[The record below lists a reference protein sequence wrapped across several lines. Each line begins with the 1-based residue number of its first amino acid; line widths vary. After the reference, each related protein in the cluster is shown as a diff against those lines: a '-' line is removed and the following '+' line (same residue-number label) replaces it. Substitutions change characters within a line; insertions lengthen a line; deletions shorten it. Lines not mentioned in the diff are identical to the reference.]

1 MTGALLQIDDV
12 TGRGTVRDRADVVI
26 VGTGPAGA
34 TAARVLTE
42 AGVDCILVEE
52 GPSYPVDA
60 RRADAWTAFARSW
73 RDLSLQVARGRA
85 FTPILQGRAV
95 GGSTPINGAIIH
107 RMPEPVHAAWVA
119 DHGVGDVLSMRDLHR
134 AYDRMDEEL
143 SVAPTAREVLGGNN
157 LLFERGCQALGW
169 DAAPTKRAVI
179 DCQASARCN
188 QGCPEGR
195 KQSMEVT
202 YIPRA
207 IGAGARVYATC
218 RAEEVLIDRGRAV
231 GVQGRFREPVTGRL
245 GPRLRVRARKAVL
258 LAAGTVHTPL
268 FLLQAGIGNR
278 QLVGHRFCCHP
289 GTSVMPRFDEAV
301 RFWRGATQGYE
312 CPHFWDERM
321 KFEVVGLPP
330 SVAVSRLP
338 GFGRELV
345 DRLGDVDHLAH
356 WGVQVRSEAFGRVRR
371 KRSGGPALT
380 WDMTAGDVAT
390 MKRGVRRLVSMA
402 FAAGARDVLLGIAGM
417 PETIDRPEQA
427 DRLFDLPDDPR
438 LFHYICAHLFGT
450 ARIGRDA
457 ADGVVR
463 ETGETFD
470 LPGLY
475 CVDASVFP
483 TNMGVNPQHT
493 IGAIAWLMAERLAAT
508 C

>member
-12 TGRGTVRDRADVVI
+12 VGRGTVRDRADVVI

-34 TAARVLTE
+34 TAARVL
-42 AGVDCILVEE
+42 AGAGLDVVLVEE
-52 GPSYPVDA
+52 GPSYPVER

-95 GGSTPINGAIIH
+95 GGSSPINGAIIH
-107 RMPEPVHAAWVA
+107 RLPEPIHATWEAE
-119 DHGVGDVLSMRDLHR
+119 HGVGRLLSLANLQRV
-134 AYDRMDEEL
+134 YDQMDAEL

-188 QGCPEGR
+188 QGCPDGR

-207 IGAGARVYATC
+207 LADGARLYATC
-218 RAEEVLIDRGRAV
+218 RAERVLVRGGRAF
-231 GVQGRFREPVTGRL
+231 GVEGRFREPVTGRL
-245 GPRLRVRARKAVL
+245 GPKLRVRAKRGVL
-258 LAAGTVHTPL
+258 LAAGSVHTPL
-268 FLLQAGIGNR
+268 FLEQLGVGDR
-278 QLVGHRFCCHP
+278 RLVGHRFSCHP
-289 GTSVMPRFDEAV
+289 GTSVMPRFDESV

-338 GFGRELV
+338 GYGRGLME
-345 DRLGDVDHLAH
+345 RLSDLDHLAH
-356 WGVQVRSEAFGRVRR
+356 WGVQVRSDAFGQVRR
-371 KRSGGPALT
+371 KRSGAPSIR
-380 WDMTAGDVAT
+380 WDMTSRDVAT
-390 MKRGVRRLVSMA
+390 MKLGVRRLVQMA
-402 FAAGARDVLLGIAGM
+402 FAAGARSVLLGIAGL
-417 PETIDRPEQA
+417 PEEIHEVGQVDP
-427 DRLFDLPDDPR
+427 LFDLPDDPR

-450 ARIGRDA
+450 AKIGRDRR
-457 ADGVVR
+457 DGVVR

-493 IGAIAWLMAERLAAT
+493 IGAVAWLMAERLAHS
-508 C
+508 

>member
-12 TGRGTVRDRADVVI
+12 AGRATVRERADVVI

-34 TAARVLTE
+34 TAARVLTG
-42 AGVDCILVEE
+42 AGVDCVLVEE
-52 GPSYPVDA
+52 GPSYPVEA

-95 GGSTPINGAIIH
+95 GGSTPINGGIIH
-107 RMPEPVHAAWVA
+107 RMPEPVHATWVA
-119 DHGVGDVLSMRDLHR
+119 EHGVGELLSLSNLHR
-134 AYDRMDEEL
+134 AWDRMDAEL

-188 QGCPEGR
+188 QGCPDGR

-202 YIPRA
+202 YVPRSIA
-207 IGAGARVYATC
+207 AGARVYATC
-218 RAEEVLIDRGRAV
+218 RVERVLVSGGRAV

-258 LAAGTVHTPL
+258 LAAGAVHTPL
-268 FLLQAGIGNR
+268 FLQQLGVGSR
-278 QLVGHRFCCHP
+278 RLVGQRFCCHP
-289 GTSVMPRFDEAV
+289 GTSVMPKFDQPV

-338 GFGRELV
+338 GYGRALV
-345 DRLGDVDHLAH
+345 DRLGDLDHFAH
-356 WGVQVRSEAFGRVRR
+356 WGVQVRSEAFGSVRR
-371 KRSGGPALT
+371 RRGGGPSIR
-380 WDMTAGDVAT
+380 WDMTAGDVAV
-390 MKRGVRRLVSMA
+390 MKLGVRRLVEMA
-402 FAAGARDVLLGIAGM
+402 FAAGARSVLLGIAGLSEEIHD
-417 PETIDRPEQA
+417 PGEL

-450 ARIGRDA
+450 AKIGQDA
-457 ADGVVR
+457 SGGVVR

-470 LPGLY
+470 LPGLF

-493 IGAIAWLMAERLAAT
+493 IGAIAWLMAERLGQG
-508 C
+508 